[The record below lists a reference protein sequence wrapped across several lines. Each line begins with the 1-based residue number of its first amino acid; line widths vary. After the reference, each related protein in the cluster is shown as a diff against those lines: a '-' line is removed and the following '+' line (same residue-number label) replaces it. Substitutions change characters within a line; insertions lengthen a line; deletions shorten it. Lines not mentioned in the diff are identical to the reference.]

1 MIGDLHDLSLHAN
14 APAMLDGPRS
24 LCVLGCGTMGEAIV
38 SGVLRAGWLEP
49 DKVVVTA
56 RRQVVAERL
65 ATKLGVA
72 AVTDNLAACRG
83 ADVVL
88 VCLKPQ
94 RFAEVL
100 DTPQMRTALDGKLLI
115 SIAAGVTL
123 DRLGQWLPQTALI
136 RAMPN
141 TPSLIGEGMTVIC
154 RHGAGA
160 ANVANAVA
168 NAVNDEQL
176 ALAQRIFESVGECV
190 ELEPKLMDA
199 ATGLNGSGPAF
210 VYVMLEAM
218 ADGGV
223 MMGLPRDVAVRI
235 AANVFRGAA
244 AMVLDTDMHP
254 AALKDQVTTPA
265 GCTIAGIL
273 TMEDGRIRSVLAR
286 TVQEAAK
293 VAGGLG

>member
-1 MIGDLHDLSLHAN
+1 
-14 APAMLDGPRS
+14 MLDGPKS
-24 LCVLGCGTMGEAIV
+24 LCVLGCGTMGEAILG
-38 SGVLRAGWLEP
+38 GVLRAGWLAREN
-49 DKVVVTA
+49 VIVTA
-56 RRQVVAERL
+56 RRRAVADRL
-65 ATKLGVA
+65 AAELGVA
-72 AVTDNLAACRG
+72 ATTDNLEACR
-83 ADVVL
+83 AAEVVL

-94 RFAEVL
+94 RYAEVL
-100 DTPQMRTALDGKLLI
+100 DNPAMRTALAGKLLI

-123 DRLGQWLPQTALI
+123 DKLATWLPQTALI

-141 TPSLIGEGMTVIC
+141 TPSLIGEGMTVVC
-154 RHGAGA
+154 RLDGDT
-160 ANVANAVA
+160 ANAA
-168 NAVNDEQL
+168 DDDQL
-176 ALAQRIFESVGECV
+176 ALARRIFDSVGECV

-199 ATGLNGSGPAF
+199 VTSLNGSGPAF

-223 MMGLPRDVAVRI
+223 MMGLPRDMALRI
-235 AANVFRGAA
+235 AAQVFRGAA
-244 AMVLDTDMHP
+244 AMVLDTDLHP

-293 VAGGLG
+293 VASGLG

>member
-1 MIGDLHDLSLHAN
+1 
-14 APAMLDGPRS
+14 MLDEAQS

-38 SGVLRAGWLEP
+38 AGLLRAGWLAP
-49 DKVVVTA
+49 DKVIVTA
-56 RRQVVAERL
+56 RRSSVAEKLR
-65 ATKLGVA
+65 AKLGVA
-72 AVTDNLAACRG
+72 ATTDNLAACQ
-83 ADVVL
+83 AAEVVV

-94 RFAEVL
+94 RYADVL
-100 DTPQMRTALDGKLLI
+100 DHASMRAALAGKLVI

-123 DRLGQWLPQTALI
+123 EKLSGWLPDTALI

-141 TPSLIGEGMTVIC
+141 TPSLIGEGMTVVC
-154 RHGAGA
+154 RMPAPSGADEPA
-160 ANVANAVA
+160 SANRAS
-168 NAVNDEQL
+168 DDQL
-176 ALAQRIFESVGECV
+176 ALAQRIFESVGACL
-190 ELEPKLMDA
+190 ELEPKLMDVV
-199 ATGLNGSGPAF
+199 TSLNGSGPAF

-223 MMGLPRDVAVRI
+223 MMGLPRDVALTI
-235 AANVFRGAA
+235 AAQVFRGAA

-286 TVQEAAK
+286 TIQEAAK
-293 VAGGLG
+293 VASGLG

>member
-1 MIGDLHDLSLHAN
+1 
-14 APAMLDGPRS
+14 
-24 LCVLGCGTMGEAIV
+24 MGEAIV
-38 SGVLRAGWLEP
+38 AGLLRAGWLAREH
-49 DKVVVTA
+49 VVVTA
-56 RRQVVAERL
+56 RRSSVAERL
-65 ATKLGVA
+65 QARLGVEA
-72 AVTDNLAACRG
+72 TTDNLRAAE
-83 ADVVL
+83 AAEVVL

-94 RFAEVL
+94 RYADVL
-100 DTPQMRTALDGKLLI
+100 DNPAMRAALAGKLVI

-123 DRLGQWLPQTALI
+123 EKLAGWLPETALI

-141 TPSLIGEGMTVIC
+141 TPSLIGQGMTVVC
-154 RHGAGA
+154 RLTNASPNA
-160 ANVANAVA
+160 A
-168 NAVNDEQL
+168 NDEQL
-176 ALAQRIFESVGECV
+176 ALARRIFESVGACL

-199 ATGLNGSGPAF
+199 VTSLNGSGPAF

-223 MMGLPRDVAVRI
+223 MMGLPRDVAVKI
-235 AANVFRGAA
+235 AAQVFRGAA

-286 TVQEAAK
+286 TIQEAAK
-293 VAGGLG
+293 VASGLG

>member
-1 MIGDLHDLSLHAN
+1 
-14 APAMLDGPRS
+14 MLDQAKS

-38 SGVLRAGWLEP
+38 AGLLRAGWLAR
-49 DKVVVTA
+49 DRVIVTA
-56 RRQVVAERL
+56 RRQSVAERL
-65 ATKLGVA
+65 RARLDVEAT
-72 AVTDNLAACRG
+72 TDNLRACEAAE
-83 ADVVL
+83 VVL

-94 RFAEVL
+94 RYAEVL
-100 DTPQMRTALDGKLLI
+100 DNPPMRAALAGKLVI

-123 DRLGQWLPQTALI
+123 DKLAAWLPDTALV

-141 TPSLIGEGMTVIC
+141 TPSLIGEGMTVVC
-154 RHGAGA
+154 RLNGGATNP
-160 ANVANAVA
+160 ANRAD
-168 NAVNDEQL
+168 DEQL
-176 ALAQRIFESVGECV
+176 ALARRIFESVGACL

-199 ATGLNGSGPAF
+199 VTSLNGSGPAF

-223 MMGLPRDVAVRI
+223 MMGLPRDVAVKI
-235 AANVFRGAA
+235 AAHVFRGAA

-286 TVQEAAK
+286 TIQEAAK
-293 VAGGLG
+293 VAAGLG

>member
-1 MIGDLHDLSLHAN
+1 
-14 APAMLDGPRS
+14 MLDEARS

-38 SGVLRAGWLEP
+38 AGALRAGWLTRER
-49 DKVVVTA
+49 VVVTA
-56 RRQVVAERL
+56 RRPAVIERL
-65 ATKLGVA
+65 EQTHRVA
-72 AVTDNLAACRG
+72 ATTDNLAACRD
-83 ADVVL
+83 AEVVL

-94 RFAEVL
+94 RYAEVL
-100 DTPQMRTALDGKLLI
+100 DSPAMRSALAGKLLV

-123 DRLGQWLPQTALI
+123 ETLATWLPETALV

-141 TPSLIGEGMTVIC
+141 TPSLIGEGMTVLC
-154 RHGAGA
+154 RLPAGT
-160 ANVANAVA
+160 ANAA
-168 NAVNDEQL
+168 DDEQL
-176 ALAQRIFESVGECV
+176 AVAEKIFASVGEV
-190 ELEPKLMDA
+190 AELEPKLMDA
-199 ATGLNGSGPAF
+199 VTSLNGSGPAF

-235 AANVFRGAA
+235 AAQVFRGAA

-293 VAGGLG
+293 VAAGLG

>member
-1 MIGDLHDLSLHAN
+1 
-14 APAMLDGPRS
+14 MLDQARS

-38 SGVLRAGWLEP
+38 AGLLRAGWLAP
-49 DKVVVTA
+49 DRVIVTA
-56 RRQVVAERL
+56 RRPAVAERL
-65 ATKLGVA
+65 QGKLGVEA
-72 AVTDNLAACRG
+72 TTDNLRACEAAE
-83 ADVVL
+83 VVL

-94 RFAEVL
+94 RYAEVL
-100 DTPQMRTALDGKLLI
+100 DNDAMRAALNGKLVI

-123 DRLGQWLPQTALI
+123 EKLAGWLPRTALI

-141 TPSLIGEGMTVIC
+141 TPSLIGEGMTVVC
-154 RHGAGA
+154 RLQ
-160 ANVANAVA
+160 NSSANAVT
-168 NAVNDEQL
+168 DEQL
-176 ALAQRIFESVGECV
+176 ALGRRIFESVGACI

-199 ATGLNGSGPAF
+199 VTSLNGSGPAF

-223 MMGLPRDVAVRI
+223 MMGLPRDTALKI
-235 AANVFRGAA
+235 AAQVFRGAA
-244 AMVLDTDMHP
+244 AMVLDTNMHP

-286 TVQEAAK
+286 TIQEAAK
-293 VAGGLG
+293 VASGLG

>member
-1 MIGDLHDLSLHAN
+1 M
-14 APAMLDGPRS
+14 
-24 LCVLGCGTMGEAIV
+24 LGCGTMGEAIV
-38 SGVLRAGWLEP
+38 AGVLRAGWLPAENI
-49 DKVVVTA
+49 VVTA
-56 RRQVVAERL
+56 RREAVADRL
-65 ATKLGVA
+65 RTKLGVA
-72 AVTDNLAACRG
+72 ATTDNLDACRA

-94 RFAEVL
+94 RFGEVL
-100 DTPQMRTALDGKLLI
+100 DTQPMRAALAGKLLI

-123 DRLGQWLPQTALI
+123 DKLARWLPETAI
-136 RAMPN
+136 VRAMPN
-141 TPSLIGEGMTVIC
+141 TPSLIGEGMTVVC
-154 RHGAGA
+154 RLPPGT
-160 ANVANAVA
+160 ANAA
-168 NAVNDEQL
+168 DDEQL
-176 ALAQRIFESVGECV
+176 GLARRIFTSVGECT

-199 ATGLNGSGPAF
+199 VTSLNGSGPAF

-223 MMGLPRDVAVRI
+223 MMGLPRDVALRM
-235 AANVFRGAA
+235 AAHVFRGAA

-286 TVQEAAK
+286 AVQEAAK
-293 VAGGLG
+293 VAAGLG

>member
-1 MIGDLHDLSLHAN
+1 
-14 APAMLDGPRS
+14 MLDQARS

-38 SGVLRAGWLEP
+38 AGLLRAGWLAH
-49 DKVVVTA
+49 DRVIVTA
-56 RRQVVAERL
+56 RRQSMAERL
-65 ATKLGVA
+65 HARLGVEA
-72 AVTDNLAACRG
+72 TTDNLRACEAAE
-83 ADVVL
+83 VVL

-94 RFAEVL
+94 RYAEVL
-100 DTPQMRTALDGKLLI
+100 DNPPMRAALAGKLVI

-123 DRLGQWLPQTALI
+123 EKLAGWLPETALI

-141 TPSLIGEGMTVIC
+141 TPSLIGEGMTVVC
-154 RHGAGA
+154 RLSDTSAS
-160 ANVANAVA
+160 ANRA
-168 NAVNDEQL
+168 NDEQL
-176 ALAQRIFESVGECV
+176 ALAQRIFKSVGECI

-199 ATGLNGSGPAF
+199 VTSLNGSGPAF

-223 MMGLPRDVAVRI
+223 MMGLPRDVALTI
-235 AANVFRGAA
+235 AAQVFRGAA

-286 TVQEAAK
+286 TIQEAAK
-293 VAGGLG
+293 VAAGLG

>member
-1 MIGDLHDLSLHAN
+1 
-14 APAMLDGPRS
+14 MLDGPRS
-24 LCVLGCGTMGEAIV
+24 LCVLGCGIMGEAIV
-38 SGVLRAGWLEP
+38 AGVLRAGWLAP
-49 DKVVVTA
+49 DKLVVTA
-56 RRQVVAERL
+56 RRQLVAERL
-65 ATKLGVA
+65 QAKLGVA
-72 AVTDNLAACRG
+72 AMTDNLAACAG

-100 DTPQMRTALDGKLLI
+100 DTPAMRAALSGKLVI

-123 DRLGQWLPQTALI
+123 DKLARWLPQTALV

-154 RHGAGA
+154 RQGAGA
-160 ANVANAVA
+160 TNTANTAN
-168 NAVNDEQL
+168 DDQL
-176 ALAQRIFESVGECV
+176 GLAQRIFESVGECV

-199 ATGLNGSGPAF
+199 VTSLNGSGPAF

-254 AALKDQVTTPA
+254 AALRDQVTTPA

-286 TVQEAAK
+286 AVQEAAK
-293 VAGGLG
+293 VASGLG